1 LARLM
6 RPPNPFEFETPD
18 VSDDATYY
26 IKDKLKL
33 KKNGAKQNLFNK
45 KYI

>member
-1 LARLM
+1 M

-33 KKNGAKQNLFNK
+33 KKNGAHK
-45 KYI
+45 KYFKKKTP